1 MRQLYLL
8 QSKEAPVEPYP
19 GGPPTYGTERGAA
32 PPTYDEATGPPP
44 SYQSLFGEIKDA
56 RHGSSSVL
64 DFLKKLILILA
75 GTIGC
80 TIAIGLVM
88 AIPIAMIVIGAE
100 YKNDCPIE
108 RKIPIYLIVAG
119 SVGVFRNLISLCQ
132 RAKKSD
138 NDEGEEEK
146 KQNPVTSIL
155 DCFLFAW
162 FICGNVWIYSNY
174 KDVIHD
180 NMDSQYYCDETL
192 YAFAFWITTATYIL
206 IGVMCCCVCCVGV
219 CAAIFSEE

>member
-1 MRQLYLL
+1 MKLTSPPND
-8 QSKEAPVEPYP
+8 SKY
-19 GGPPTYGTERGAA
+19 
-32 PPTYDEATGPPP
+32 
-44 SYQSLFGEIKDA
+44 SLHCIN
-56 RHGSSSVL
+56 L
-64 DFLKKLILILA
+64 
-75 GTIGC
+75 
-80 TIAIGLVM
+80 
-88 AIPIAMIVIGAE
+88 GAE

-108 RKIPIYLIVAG
+108 SKIPIYLIVAG

-219 CAAIFSEE
+219 CAAIFSDE